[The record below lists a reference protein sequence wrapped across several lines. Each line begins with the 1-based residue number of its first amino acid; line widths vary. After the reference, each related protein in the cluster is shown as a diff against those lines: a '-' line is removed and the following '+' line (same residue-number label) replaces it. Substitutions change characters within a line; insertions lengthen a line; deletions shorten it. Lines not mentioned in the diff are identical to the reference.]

1 MVRCTTIVTEACWII
16 RIEGYGYAHVVEGDG
31 GVLAQV
37 VHIVQKLIGKWG
49 NLDTDLLAFNE
60 GEEVRV
66 LSYLIIT

>member
-1 MVRCTTIVTEACWII
+1 
-16 RIEGYGYAHVVEGDG
+16 VVEGDG